1 MVLFAVVLQPMVGA
15 VGHEWCAS
23 QRRMFVNVVAQMARF
38 VTVFVM
44 AVATITMMTFQI
56 TFMLVQVMT
65 MMTCMRMTQLPTELF
80 PDFGQ
85 FVS

>member
-1 MVLFAVVLQPMVGA
+1 MILFAVMGQPMVGA
-15 VGHEWCAS
+15 VGHEWSTS
-23 QRRMFVNVVAQMARF
+23 QRRMFVNVMAQMACF

-44 AVATITMMTFQI
+44 AVATTTMMTFQI

-65 MMTCMRMTQLPTELF
+65 MMTCMRMTQLPTKLF
-80 PDFGQ
+80 SDFGQ